1 MKPQLEELAVQA
13 IVVSELG
20 GPEVLRLRE
29 HPAPVPGPGQIL
41 VDIGAAGVNFMDTGA
56 RRPGSA
62 ATRPVPFVPG
72 VEAAGPVR
80 ELGAGVTDFAVGDRV
95 TWVYA
100 YGTYAEQIALPVA
113 AAVPV
118 PAGVSDEIAAA
129 VMMQGLSA
137 QHFATE
143 AAPVQPGQTVLVHA
157 AAGGLGQILV
167 QLIKMRGGRVIGLVS
182 REDKVK
188 AARRAGADEVLV
200 SAGDRFVEP
209 VLDLTSGQGVDTV
222 FDGGGETTFWASTRV
237 ARRHGTV
244 LYYGAVIGQPPVV
257 NLRQLPSSIKI
268 CYPTFVDHVP
278 TREALLARSAELL
291 TMVRDGQLT
300 IEIGG
305 RYPLAQAAQAHRDLE
320 SRATTG
326 KLLLLP

>member
-1 MKPQLEELAVQA
+1 VKA

-20 GPEVLRLRE
+20 DPEVLRLRE
-29 HPAPVPGPGQIL
+29 QPAPVPGPGQIL
-41 VDIGAAGVNFMDTGA
+41 VDISAAGVNFMDTGA

-72 VEAAGPVR
+72 VEAAGSVR
-80 ELGAGVTDFAVGDRV
+80 ELGAGVSDFAVGDRV

-100 YGTYAEQIALPVA
+100 YGTYAEQIALPA
-113 AAVPV
+113 SAAVPV

-188 AARRAGADEVLV
+188 AARGAGADEVLV
-200 SAGDRFVEP
+200 SAGDRFVQP

-237 ARRHGTV
+237 TRRHGTV

-257 NLRQLPSSIKI
+257 NLRQLPNSIKI
-268 CYPTFVDHVP
+268 CYPTFFDHVP

-291 TMVRDGQLT
+291 ALVRDGRLT

-305 RYPLAQAAQAHRDLE
+305 RYPLAEAARAHRDLE

>member
-1 MKPQLEELAVQA
+1 MKA

-20 GPEVLRLRE
+20 DPEVLRLRE
-29 HPAPVPGPGQIL
+29 QPAPVPGPGQIL
-41 VDIGAAGVNFMDTGA
+41 VDISAAGVNFMDTGA

-72 VEAAGPVR
+72 VEAAGSVR
-80 ELGAGVTDFAVGDRV
+80 ELGAGVSHFAVGDRV

-100 YGTYAEQIALPVA
+100 YGTYAEQIALPA
-113 AAVPV
+113 SAAVPV

-188 AARRAGADEVLV
+188 AARGAGADEVLV
-200 SAGDRFVEP
+200 SAGDRFVQP

-222 FDGGGETTFWASTRV
+222 FDGGGEATFWASTRV
-237 ARRHGTV
+237 TRRHGTV

-257 NLRQLPSSIKI
+257 NLRQLPNSIKI
-268 CYPTFVDHVP
+268 CYPTFLDHVP

-291 TMVRDGQLT
+291 ALVRDGLLT

-305 RYPLAQAAQAHRDLE
+305 RYPLAEAAEAHRDLE

>member
-1 MKPQLEELAVQA
+1 MKA

-20 GPEVLRLRE
+20 GPEVLRRSE
-29 HPAPVPGPGQIL
+29 QPAPVPGPGQIL
-41 VDIGAAGVNFMDTGA
+41 VDISAAGVNFMDTGA

-72 VEAAGPVR
+72 VEAAGSVR

-100 YGTYAEQIALPVA
+100 YGTYAEQIALP
-113 AAVPV
+113 AVPV
-118 PAGVSDEIAAA
+118 PAGISDENAAA

-143 AAPVQPGQTVLVHA
+143 AAPVQPGQAVLVHA

-200 SAGDRFVEP
+200 SEGDRFVQP

-257 NLRQLPSSIKI
+257 NLRQLPNSIKV
-268 CYPTFVDHVP
+268 CYPTFLDHVP

-291 TMVRDGQLT
+291 TLVRDGRLT

-305 RYPLAQAAQAHRDLE
+305 RYPLAEAAQAHRDLE

>member
-1 MKPQLEELAVQA
+1 MKSQLEERAVQA
-13 IVVSELG
+13 IVVQELG
-20 GPEVLRLRE
+20 GPEVLRLSE
-29 HPAPVPGPGQIL
+29 QPAPVPGPGQIL
-41 VDIGAAGVNFMDTGA
+41 VDISAAGVNFMDTGA

-72 VEAAGPVR
+72 VEAAGSVR
-80 ELGAGVTDFAVGDRV
+80 ELGAGVTDFAIGDRV

-100 YGTYAEQIALPVA
+100 YGTYAEQIALPAA

-118 PAGVSDEIAAA
+118 PAGVSDEVAAA

-167 QLIKMRGGRVIGLVS
+167 QLVKMRGGRVIGLVS

-188 AARRAGADEVLV
+188 AARGAGADEVLV

-237 ARRHGTV
+237 TRRHGTV

-257 NLRQLPSSIKI
+257 NLRQLPNSIKV

-291 TMVRDGQLT
+291 TLVRDGRLT

>member
-1 MKPQLEELAVQA
+1 VKA

-20 GPEVLRLRE
+20 DPEVLRLRE
-29 HPAPVPGPGQIL
+29 QPAPVPGPGQIL
-41 VDIGAAGVNFMDTGA
+41 VDISAAGVNFMDTGA

-72 VEAAGPVR
+72 VEAAGWVR
-80 ELGAGVTDFAVGDRV
+80 ELGAGVSDFAVGDRV

-100 YGTYAEQIALPVA
+100 YGTYAEQIALPA
-113 AAVPV
+113 SAAVPV

-200 SAGDRFVEP
+200 SAGDRFVQP

-237 ARRHGTV
+237 TRRHGTV

-257 NLRQLPSSIKI
+257 NLRQLPNSIKI
-268 CYPTFVDHVP
+268 CYPTFLDHVP

-291 TMVRDGQLT
+291 TLVRDGLLT

-305 RYPLAQAAQAHRDLE
+305 RYPLAEAARAHRDLE